1 MQIDTTDYSSFPS
14 QVVPV
19 AEKNTLEYGLQVAR
33 AIEGQWFRNYR
44 GGLGGAYS
52 NGGYAVNFNTYH
64 TLRLY
69 ARGEQ
74 PVQKYKDELSING
87 DLSYL
92 NLDWKPVPVISKF
105 VDIVVNGMSQRIY
118 DIRAFACDPESTE
131 QRTKYAKK
139 LLTDVRER
147 ELTEQVNSAI
157 GIDIRSNPQ
166 KALGLESEEEL
177 ALHLQLDYKQSI
189 EIAEE
194 ELISNVLEKNKFELT
209 RRRFCQDL
217 VTCGIGAVKTTW
229 NKSEGIVVDYVDPAN
244 MVYSY
249 TEDPNF
255 EDIYYVGEVKNIS
268 IQDLKVQFPY
278 LTDEEMETIQKYRGN
293 TEYLR
298 NWDGLYDGQTVQV
311 LYFEY
316 KTYVD
321 QVFKIKETNTGL
333 KKALEKPDT
342 FNPPDSDNFER
353 VSRSIEVLYS
363 GAKILGHPLMLEWKM
378 AENMTRPVSDNTIVR
393 MNYVICAPRMY
404 KGKINSLV
412 NRITGFAD
420 MIQLTH
426 LKLQQVLSRMVPD
439 GVYLDMDG
447 LAEVDLGNGTNYNP
461 AEALNMYFQTG
472 SVVGRS
478 MTQDGEYNHGK
489 IPIQELASS
498 NGMPKIQALI
508 STYQYYLQMIRDVT
522 GLNEARD
529 GSTPDKNALVGLQ
542 KLAAANSNT
551 ATRHLVQAMLYLTS
565 RICENVTL
573 RAADSLNFPLT
584 KEALEDSLNR
594 YNTATLE
601 ELKKVNIHDF
611 GIYLQLE
618 PDEEEKANLEQ
629 NIQIALQQQ
638 QIDLEDAID
647 LREIN
652 NIKLANQML
661 KQRRLKK
668 QEKDQQIAQQ
678 NIQAQ
683 AQANAET
690 AEKAAMAEVQKNQAL
705 AQTQLQV
712 EQGKSQMRIQ
722 EMQTKGEVDKQLMGA
737 QFEYDKQLKAMDISQ
752 VKQKEQFIENRKDKR
767 AKLEATQQS
776 QMMNQQMLKTPPID
790 FEDGAED
797 VSGAP
802 NTPTALQ

>member
-1 MQIDTTDYSSFPS
+1 MQINTTDYSSFPD
-14 QVVPV
+14 QVVPE
-19 AEKNTLEYGLQVAR
+19 AEKSTLDYGLQVAR
-33 AIEGQWFRNYR
+33 AIEGQWFRNSR
-44 GGLGGAYS
+44 GA

-105 VDIVVNGMSQRIY
+105 LDIVVNGMSQRVY
-118 DIRAFACDPESTE
+118 DIRAFACDPQSTE
-131 QRTKYAKK
+131 KRTEYAKK
-139 LLTDVRER
+139 LLIDVRER
-147 ELTEQVNSAI
+147 ELTAEVNAAI
-157 GIDIRSNPQ
+157 GIDIRSKPQ
-166 KALGLESEEEL
+166 QALGLESEDEL

-194 ELISNVLEKNKFELT
+194 ELITNVLEKNKFDLT
-209 RRRFCQDL
+209 RRRFSQDL
-217 VTCGIGAVKTTW
+217 VTCGIGAVKTNW
-229 NKSEGIVVDYVDPAN
+229 NKSEGIVVDYVDPASL
-244 MVYSY
+244 VYSY

-268 IQDLKVQFPY
+268 LQDLKMQFPD
-278 LTDEEMETIQKYRGN
+278 LSQEEMEQIQKYRGN
-293 TEYLR
+293 AEYLR
-298 NWDGLYDGQTVQV
+298 NWNGYYDGQTVQV

-333 KKALEKPDT
+333 LKALEKPDT
-342 FNPPDSDNFER
+342 FNPPQNDNFER

-378 AENMTRPVSDNTIVR
+378 SENMTRPVSNNTIVR

-404 KGKINSLV
+404 KGRINSLV

-426 LKLQQVLSRMVPD
+426 LKLQQVLARIVPD
-439 GVYLDMDG
+439 GIYLDIDG

-472 SVVGRS
+472 SIVGRS
-478 MTQDGEYNHGK
+478 LTQDGEMNHGK
-489 IPIQELASS
+489 VPIQELQSS
-498 NGMPKIQALI
+498 NGGAKIQSLI
-508 STYQYYLQMIRDVT
+508 QTYQYYLQMIRDVT

-551 ATRHLVQAMLYLTS
+551 ATRHLVQAMLYLSS
-565 RICENVTL
+565 RVCENITL
-573 RAADSLNFPLT
+573 RVADSLNFPLT
-584 KEALEDSLNR
+584 REALQDSLSR

-601 ELKKVNIHDF
+601 ELKHLNIHDF

-618 PDEEEKANLEQ
+618 PDEEERQLLEQ

-647 LREIN
+647 LREIH

-661 KQRRLKK
+661 KQRRVKK
-668 QEKDQQIAQQ
+668 QKKDQEIAQQ

-690 AEKAAMAEVQKNQAL
+690 AQKAAMAEVQKNQAL
-705 AQTQLQV
+705 AESELQV
-712 EQGKSQMRIQ
+712 EQGKSQFRMQ
-722 EMQTKGEVDKQLMGA
+722 EMQTKAEIDKQLMA
-737 QFEYDKQLKAMDISQ
+737 AKFDYDRQLKSMDINQ
-752 VKQKEQFIENRKDKR
+752 VRQKEQFIENRKDKR

-790 FEDGAED
+790 FEDGAEGIGD
-797 VSGAP
+797 DP
-802 NTPTALQ
+802 ITPSALE